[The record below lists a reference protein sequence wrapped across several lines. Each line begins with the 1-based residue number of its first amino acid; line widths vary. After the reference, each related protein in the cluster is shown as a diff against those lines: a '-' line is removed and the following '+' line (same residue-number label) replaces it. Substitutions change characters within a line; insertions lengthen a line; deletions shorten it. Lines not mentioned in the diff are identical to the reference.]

1 MTKSTHPTRDKP
13 QRVSREV
20 AQKLQCA
27 RDKHIVINQMYQSNQ
42 WKHESKMNETRG
54 DEENKFKHKIY
65 VALGRNLMFVKC
77 KIRVKTNTDYLRQ

>member
-1 MTKSTHPTRDKP
+1 
-13 QRVSREV
+13 
-20 AQKLQCA
+20 
-27 RDKHIVINQMYQSNQ
+27 MYQSNQ